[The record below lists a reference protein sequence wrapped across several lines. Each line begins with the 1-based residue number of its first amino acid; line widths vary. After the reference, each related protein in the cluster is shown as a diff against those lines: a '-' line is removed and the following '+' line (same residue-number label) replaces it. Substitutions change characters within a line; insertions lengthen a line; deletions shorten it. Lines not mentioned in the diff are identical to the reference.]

1 MPADKKQKL
10 LQGAIDSADGM
21 ELPEQ
26 LRRFA
31 REVAKEIAEL
41 DPSRGDEL
49 VGVCIGELALCAAD
63 ERRRRERRERQ
74 RACIE
79 AAKARGVRFGRRPEP
94 LPDSFHEYYR
104 AWRDGACSLR
114 AAASGCG
121 MTRATFQKAALRM
134 ENPEDEDSA

>member
-1 MPADKKQKL
+1 MPVAGKKKL
-10 LQGAIDSADGM
+10 LQSVIDPADGT

-41 DPSRGDEL
+41 DPSRSEEL
-49 VGVCIGELALCAAD
+49 VSVCIGELALCAAD
-63 ERRRRERRERQ
+63 ERRRRERKERQ
-74 RACIE
+74 QACIE
-79 AAKARGVRFGRRPEP
+79 AAKAWGVRFGRRPEP
-94 LPDSFHEYYR
+94 LPESFYECYQ

-134 ENPEDEDSA
+134 ENPENEDSA